1 MPSGD
6 KIKREIVCP
15 RRRASCTGGAGN
27 AGERPAQD
35 RNAGI
40 GPAYKPPSCT
50 GGRSEPYGGDRHD
63 HYKNCGKRHAAHCP
77 GGHLDTNTAPQL
89 EAELK
94 TSLSGITELEL
105 DFSGLEYISSAGLRV
120 LLAAQKTMSRQGK
133 MTIRNV
139 NETIM
144 EVFEIT
150 GFVEI
155 LTIV

>member
-1 MPSGD
+1 ME
-6 KIKREIVCP
+6 EIAMTITKTVENGTL
-15 RRRASCTGGAGN
+15 RIAL
-27 AGERPAQD
+27 E
-35 RNAGI
+35 
-40 GPAYKPPSCT
+40 
-50 GGRSEPYGGDRHD
+50 GR
-63 HYKNCGKRHAAHCP
+63 
-77 GGHLDTNTAPQL
+77 LDTNTAPQL
-89 EAELK
+89 ETELK
-94 TSLSGITELEL
+94 TSLSGISELEL